1 MESLGFAI
9 PLLLSFSIGLLF
21 GVLAAGFL
29 PTILQTFNK
38 ATAKSESA
46 DDNLVWF
53 LLPAA
58 FAFGVLA
65 TMVLSTII

>member
-1 MESLGFAI
+1 MESFGIAI

-29 PTILQTFNK
+29 PPYLQTYK
-38 ATAKSESA
+38 RGTAQSGSD

-65 TMVLSTII
+65 TLALGAII